1 MTQQLH
7 NYPCSKKG
15 HTVTPHWGHNRR
27 SQICKHQLR
36 QGHEHVS
43 RVIILLEIPTA
54 DAMKIILEC
63 DIVQTDTD
71 ISEER
76 SASILNEASS
86 SQQVAQTKFYQI
98 MI

>member
-1 MTQQLH
+1 
-7 NYPCSKKG
+7 
-15 HTVTPHWGHNRR
+15 
-27 SQICKHQLR
+27 
-36 QGHEHVS
+36 VS